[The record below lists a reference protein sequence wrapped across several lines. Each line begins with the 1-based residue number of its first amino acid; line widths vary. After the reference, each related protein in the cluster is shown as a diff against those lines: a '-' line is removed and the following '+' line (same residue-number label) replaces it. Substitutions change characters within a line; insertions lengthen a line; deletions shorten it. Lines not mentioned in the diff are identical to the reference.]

1 MEGFSI
7 IEEREFY
14 LNLGKG
20 LRKLRKEKKKSQTEV
35 AQSIRVTFQQLQK
48 YEKALN
54 RPKEFYSRKIVEYL
68 GMDYEQFLKENNVLI
83 AKNES
88 NVHTD

>member
-1 MEGFSI
+1 ML
-7 IEEREFY
+7 Y
-14 LNLGKG
+14 
-20 LRKLRKEKKKSQTEV
+20 T
-35 AQSIRVTFQQLQK
+35 
-48 YEKALN
+48 
-54 RPKEFYSRKIVEYL
+54 PKDVVEFYSRKIVEYL

>member
-1 MEGFSI
+1 MEGFNI
-7 IEEREFY
+7 IEEKEFY
-14 LNLGKG
+14 INLGKG
-20 LRKLRKEKKKSQTEV
+20 LRKLRKTKKKSQTQV
-35 AQSIRVTFQQLQK
+35 AKSIGVTFQQLQK
-48 YEKALN
+48 YEKSLN

-68 GMDYEQFLKENNVLI
+68 GMDYEQFMKENNVLI